1 MALEDMAPCV
11 HDKYFCSGSER
22 VEKWKVFSVM
32 IL

>member
-22 VEKWKVFSVM
+22 EEKWKSS
-32 IL
+32 LS